1 MRISLVSFTSQIIIF
16 SLNSDNSHTGVALPG
31 CTLGKTLA
39 VMSPP
44 PGKTTQNCHC
54 WGFSGYICEPV
65 PSNTVNNCQAKLA
78 CFLCL
83 LFIFAFTFPVTL
95 CPYGPT
101 FQNRATPQTCTC
113 TTPTSTSVYTC
124 A

>member
-1 MRISLVSFTSQIIIF
+1 MVTLLIF
-16 SLNSDNSHTGVALPG
+16 GVVHLPEIEAVTPPLDADQSWVALPG

-65 PSNTVNNCQAKLA
+65 P
-78 CFLCL
+78 
-83 LFIFAFTFPVTL
+83 ITL